1 MNAKRDDPPVIE
13 DGVVMKGRLLPIV
26 LLTCTMLFWS
36 ANSVISRA
44 GSFHVPTTGLA
55 FWGWTMAFILF
66 APWALPRVVRQWR
79 TIREHWPVIMVLG
92 VLGIGL
98 FPQILY
104 GALGTTES
112 INVALVNTATP
123 AAIVA
128 LSWLCFRSPVTWRLL
143 IGMAAS
149 FIGVII
155 VIARGSLDV
164 ILALQFAVG
173 DIVMLVGIWVWA
185 VYSILLRYR
194 PPEID
199 SLALLWVMI
208 VPALMVSGLIYF
220 SELIYPWRFD
230 PVAQNLVF
238 IAYAGIFPTALA
250 YVFYNIG
257 ARALGPQVASQ
268 FLFMLPIITA
278 ILAVIF
284 LGETFE
290 SFHLISLLLVLG
302 GLYFANANS
311 TGESS

>member
-1 MNAKRDDPPVIE
+1 MNAKITSP
-13 DGVVMKGRLLPIV
+13 GRLLPIV
-26 LLTCTMLFWS
+26 LLTCTMLFWG

-55 FWGWTMAFILF
+55 FWGWTMAFVLF

-79 TIREHWPVIMVLG
+79 VIKQYWPIITILG

-112 INVALVNTATP
+112 INVALVNTAIP
-123 AAIVA
+123 AAVVA

-149 FIGVII
+149 FVGVII

-164 ILALQFAVG
+164 ILALQFAAG
-173 DIVMLVGIWVWA
+173 DIIMLVGIWVWA
-185 VYSILLRYR
+185 LYSILLRYR

-199 SLALLWVMI
+199 PLVLLWAMI
-208 VPALMVSGLIYF
+208 VPGLMVSGQIYF
-220 SELIYPWRFD
+220 SEVIYPWRFD
-230 PVAQNLVF
+230 AVAQNLIF
-238 IAYAGIFPTALA
+238 IVYSGIFPTALA
-250 YVFYNIG
+250 YVFYNAG

-268 FLFMLPIITA
+268 FLFILPIITA

-290 SFHLISLLLVLG
+290 LFHSISLLLVLG